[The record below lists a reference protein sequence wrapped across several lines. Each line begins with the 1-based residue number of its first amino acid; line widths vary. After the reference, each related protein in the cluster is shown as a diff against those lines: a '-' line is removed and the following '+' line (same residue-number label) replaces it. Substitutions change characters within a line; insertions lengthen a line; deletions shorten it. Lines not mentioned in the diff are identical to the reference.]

1 MGLCLSL
8 KYVNLNVP
16 LGIILMLWVV
26 LRCLVVGVVCL
37 QPPRTECWR
46 LGIGGDSGGF
56 REWIWRYSTLLYL
69 VTVRDELR
77 GCVIDCSFLAGL
89 LVFRWSVK
97 VVSRVQ

>member
-8 KYVNLNVP
+8 KYVNLKVP

-46 LGIGGDSGGF
+46 LGIGGDSGASVSGF
-56 REWIWRYSTLLYL
+56 GGIPLCSTS
-69 VTVRDELR
+69 LR
-77 GCVIDCSFLAGL
+77 CVMN
-89 LVFRWSVK
+89 
-97 VVSRVQ
+97 